1 MASSERSLPPTLLCR
16 SHGSLTDDQS
26 LDHAPHVHSVV
37 VGGDVDEAL
46 LAELLEAADSDE
58 VAR

>member
-26 LDHAPHVHSVV
+26 LDHAPHMHSVGF
-37 VGGDVDEAL
+37 GGDVDEAL